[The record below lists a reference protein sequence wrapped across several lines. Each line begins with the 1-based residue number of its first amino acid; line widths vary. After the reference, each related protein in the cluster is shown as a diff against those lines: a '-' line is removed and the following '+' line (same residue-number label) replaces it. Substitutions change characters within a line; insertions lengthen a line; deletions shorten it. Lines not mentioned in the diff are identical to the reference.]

1 MRANRAAYFTDA
13 NALTCLSETFL
24 RASEFIEHKRE
35 LQTECDRLRVHA
47 MAPPD
52 HRGHFEPARLI
63 ANRRSH

>member
-1 MRANRAAYFTDA
+1 MRANRAAYFT
-13 NALTCLSETFL
+13 NPNTFARFREPLL
-24 RASEFIEHKRE
+24 RTTKFVIHERE

-47 MAPPD
+47 VAPPD